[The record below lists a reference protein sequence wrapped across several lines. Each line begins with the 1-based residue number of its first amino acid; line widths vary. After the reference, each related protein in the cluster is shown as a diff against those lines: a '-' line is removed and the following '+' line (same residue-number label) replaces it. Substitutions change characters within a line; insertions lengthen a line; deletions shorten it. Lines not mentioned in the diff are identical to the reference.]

1 LAQYKKQKPQ
11 NKTAKLPNMTP
22 RPPHSHPSNKPQKK
36 TTTMPESEDLSR
48 YTAPPDSI
56 PEPPTYSTAGILAYV
71 ESWIP
76 NCPYYSSN
84 SYTLEEV
91 AEILHEAAD
100 NLTDEDYGIE
110 KTQ

>member
-1 LAQYKKQKPQ
+1 
-11 NKTAKLPNMTP
+11 
-22 RPPHSHPSNKPQKK
+22 
-36 TTTMPESEDLSR
+36 MPLDEDLRR
-48 YTAPPDSI
+48 YNAPPDN
-56 PEPPTYSTAGILAYV
+56 PPDPPTYSTAGILAYV

-91 AEILHEAAD
+91 REILHEAAA
-100 NLTDEDYGIE
+100 NLTDEDYGIN